1 MYVFRKMNSLALMG
15 GLGLVFAGLMACSS
29 DDSASSKVPGD
40 PLVVVNPIV
49 TTDSNGNEVITYDT
63 THASTDTI
71 IQYDPV
77 TGEPIVIYDT
87 VFVPADSTVRWVGNS
102 SLIITEIAPVNLD
115 WLDENGDDPGWIE
128 IYNAGDDD
136 TNLKGYSLTEK
147 RDNPRKWVFGDEPI
161 KAHSFR
167 AVFCD
172 KGNLSIVGDTNTVV
186 EGGHKRTHTSWKL
199 NKDGGTVYLIDR
211 YYSIRDS
218 VTYPTL
224 ASGMSYGI
232 VDGGHWRYFD
242 KPTPEKVNTASTA
255 YEGVAPKFDFK
266 GKAGGF
272 YSEPVTLN
280 VPTGLPEGMKVRCT
294 QDGSSPNENS
304 KEFNEPIKIEQNTV
318 LRCAAYQK
326 GLLTTEVVTNTYFI
340 DEDVNMPVVAISV
353 DPSFFDKVYIKT
365 SAEKPSEAP
374 SGLYAD
380 IEYPVHVEYYA
391 EGSNSTGKAFEIDAG
406 ISLMGGYSRLN
417 DKKSVAI
424 EMHEEYQAGKIDYP
438 LFETRKE
445 NNYKYKAF
453 NLRNNGNRFVSDY
466 IEDAM
471 GGALLEGSGV
481 DYQRSRQVVVFYNGK
496 YYGIHDMR
504 ERFNRAYVETNYGIS
519 SNAVQMVK
527 LLGIDT
533 SSLSSSGDDPMAV
546 ANFSAMLHTIGTLDM
561 KEDVNYEVA
570 KSLIDVGNYAD
581 YMAAE
586 IYYHNGDWPNN
597 NLRAW
602 SAPGQPWKF
611 MIYDLDHG
619 FDWMWGVNGGEFKQ
633 STNMFEWINAGGGNK
648 PCKTVGCFANIYI
661 SLMKN
666 ENFKRMF
673 LHRSAVM
680 LQNYVN
686 AKNVAKVVDQ
696 MVSTIPE
703 SEMERDLEK
712 FKQDGK
718 WYQNSCGHGFDK
730 KGSCM
735 KEWAESRDSKVIS
748 EYKSEFGVGDM
759 VTVTISATGGN
770 VLMEGMSLPGSTV
783 SSTNYKGKF
792 FSGTQMVLTAVPAVG
807 AILGGWTGCEPVAGT
822 DMCVASLDGDV
833 TISAT
838 FK

>member
-1 MYVFRKMNSLALMG
+1 ME
-15 GLGLVFAGLMACSS
+15 
-29 DDSASSKVPGD
+29 SAD
-40 PLVVVNPIV
+40 
-49 TTDSNGNEVITYDT
+49 E
-63 THASTDTI
+63 
-71 IQYDPV
+71 
-77 TGEPIVIYDT
+77 GE
-87 VFVPADSTVRWVGNS
+87 
-102 SLIITEIAPVNLD
+102 L
-115 WLDENGDDPGWIE
+115 
-128 IYNAGDDD
+128 
-136 TNLKGYSLTEK
+136 
-147 RDNPRKWVFGDEPI
+147 
-161 KAHSFR
+161 
-167 AVFCD
+167 
-172 KGNLSIVGDTNTVV
+172 
-186 EGGHKRTHTSWKL
+186 HKRPHTSWKL
-199 NKDGGTVYLIDR
+199 DKDGGSIYLIDR

-218 VTYPTL
+218 VRYPEIS
-224 ASGMSYGI
+224 SGMSYGI
-232 VDGGHWRYFD
+232 IDGGLWRFFD
-242 KPTPEKVNTASTA
+242 KPTPEKANTASTA

-272 YSEPVTLN
+272 YSEPITLN

-294 QDGSSPNENS
+294 QDGSLPTENS
-304 KEFNEPIKIEQNTV
+304 KEFNEPIKIDQSMV
-318 LRCAAYQK
+318 LRCAAYKK
-326 GLLTTEVVTNTYFI
+326 GLLTKEVVTNTYFI
-340 DEDVNMPVVAISV
+340 DEEVGMPVVAISV
-353 DPSFFDKVYIKT
+353 EPSFFDRVYIKT

-374 SGLYAD
+374 SGLYED
-380 IEYPVHVEYYA
+380 IEYPVHVEYFA
-391 EGSNSTGKAFEIDAG
+391 DGSNSKEKAFEIDAG

-471 GGALLEGSGV
+471 GGAILEGSGV

-504 ERFNRAYVETNYGIS
+504 ERFNRAYVETNYGINS
-519 SNAVQMVK
+519 SSVQMVK
-527 LLGIDT
+527 LLGADS
-533 SSLSSSGDDPMAV
+533 SSLTSIGDDPAAV
-546 ANFSAMLHTIGTLDM
+546 ASFSGMLHTIGTLDM
-561 KEDVNYEVA
+561 KDDANYETA
-570 KSLIDVGNYAD
+570 KTLIDVGNYAD

-633 STNMFEWINAGGGNK
+633 STNMFEWIKAGGGNK

-661 SLMKN
+661 SLIKN

-680 LQNYVN
+680 LQNYLN
-686 AKNVAKVVDQ
+686 STNVAKVIDK
-696 MVSTIPE
+696 MVATIPE
-703 SEMERDLEK
+703 TEMERDLDK
-712 FKQDGK
+712 FKQDQK

-735 KEWAESRDSKVIS
+735 KEWATERDSKVLS

-759 VTVTISATGGN
+759 VNVTISATNGN
-770 VLMEGMSLPGSTV
+770 VLMEGMSLPGSTI

-792 FSGTQMVLTAVPAVG
+792 FSGTQMVLTAVPNVG
-807 AILGGWTGCEPVAGT
+807 AVVDSWTGCEPVAGT
-822 DMCVASLDGDV
+822 DMCVATLDGDK

>member
-1 MYVFRKMNSLALMG
+1 MFRKMNGLALMG
-15 GLGLVFAGLMACSS
+15 GLGLVFAGLIACSS
-29 DDSASSKVPGD
+29 DDTTSSKVNGD
-40 PLVVVNPIV
+40 PLVRVDSTVTYDSSGNKIV
-49 TTDSNGNEVITYDT
+49 AYDT
-63 THASTDTI
+63 TQASVDSI
-71 IQYDPV
+71 VQIDPV
-77 TGEPIVIYDT
+77 TGETITIYDT
-87 VFVPADSTVRWVGNS
+87 VFVPADSTVQWVGNS
-102 SLIITEIAPVNLD
+102 SLIITEVAPVNLD
-115 WLDENGDDPGWIE
+115 WLDENGEDPGWVE
-128 IYNAGDDD
+128 IYNAGDEEAS
-136 TNLKGYSLTEK
+136 LSGYSLTNNMEK
-147 RDNPRKWVFGDEPI
+147 PRKWVFDNETI
-161 KAHSFR
+161 KPKSFR
-167 AVFCD
+167 VVFCD
-172 KGNLSIVGDTNTVV
+172 KGNLSKV
-186 EGGHKRTHTSWKL
+186 ESADEGELHKRPHTSWKL
-199 NKDGGTVYLIDR
+199 DKDGGSIYLIDR

-218 VTYPTL
+218 VRYPEIS
-224 ASGMSYGI
+224 SGMSYGI
-232 VDGGHWRYFD
+232 IDGGLWRFFD
-242 KPTPEKVNTASTA
+242 KPTPEKANTASTA

-272 YSEPVTLN
+272 YSEPITLN

-294 QDGSSPNENS
+294 QDGSLPTENS
-304 KEFNEPIKIEQNTV
+304 KEFNEPIKIDQSMV
-318 LRCAAYQK
+318 LRCAAYKK
-326 GLLTTEVVTNTYFI
+326 GLLTKEVVTNTYFI
-340 DEDVNMPVVAISV
+340 DEEVGMPVVAISV
-353 DPSFFDKVYIKT
+353 EPSFFDRVYIKT

-374 SGLYAD
+374 SGLYED
-380 IEYPVHVEYYA
+380 IEYPVHVEYFA
-391 EGSNSTGKAFEIDAG
+391 DGSNSKEKAFEIDAG

-471 GGALLEGSGV
+471 GGAILEGSGV

-504 ERFNRAYVETNYGIS
+504 ERFNRAYVETNYGINS
-519 SNAVQMVK
+519 SSVQMVK
-527 LLGIDT
+527 LLGADS
-533 SSLSSSGDDPMAV
+533 SSLTSSGDDPAAV
-546 ANFSAMLHTIGTLDM
+546 ASFSGMLHTIGTLDM
-561 KEDVNYEVA
+561 KDDANYETA
-570 KSLIDVGNYAD
+570 KTLIDVGNYAD

-633 STNMFEWINAGGGNK
+633 STNMFEWIKAGGGNK

-661 SLMKN
+661 SLIKN

-680 LQNYVN
+680 LQNYLN
-686 AKNVAKVVDQ
+686 STNVAKVIDK
-696 MVSTIPE
+696 MVATIPE
-703 SEMERDLEK
+703 TEMERDLDK
-712 FKQDGK
+712 FKQDQK

-735 KEWAESRDSKVIS
+735 KEWATERDSKVLS

-759 VTVTISATGGN
+759 VNVTISATNGN
-770 VLMEGMSLPGSTV
+770 VLMEGMSLPGSTI

-792 FSGTQMVLTAVPAVG
+792 FSGTQMVLTAVPNVG
-807 AILGGWTGCEPVAGT
+807 AVVDSWTGCEPVAGT
-822 DMCVASLDGDV
+822 DMCVATLDGDK